1 MFLNCHTLLESS
13 LLSRFSVLHSPLIK
27 CYILL
32 ITLIFTALGDEIIN
46 GKKVPEK
53 MMLYMAS
60 LQDKQHQHLCGG
72 FLISEDFVVS
82 AAHCNRSWVI
92 FPL

>member
-1 MFLNCHTLLESS
+1 
-13 LLSRFSVLHSPLIK
+13 
-27 CYILL
+27 
-32 ITLIFTALGDEIIN
+32 
-46 GKKVPEK
+46 